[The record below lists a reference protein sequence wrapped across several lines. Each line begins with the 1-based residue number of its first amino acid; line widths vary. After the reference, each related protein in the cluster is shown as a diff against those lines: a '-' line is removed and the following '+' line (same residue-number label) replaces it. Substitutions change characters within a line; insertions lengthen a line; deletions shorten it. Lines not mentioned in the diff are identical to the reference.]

1 MGELRQRK
9 KKEGLGRQSGKHS
22 FEDRRRIHE
31 VKQGA
36 LLGNKSLCT
45 SLLMSSRF
53 NFAKLTV

>member
-1 MGELRQRK
+1 MGDLRRR
-9 KKEGLGRQSGKHS
+9 KKEGLGHQSGKYS
-22 FEDRRRIHE
+22 FEDRQRIHE

-53 NFAKLTV
+53 NFAKLRV